1 MTQDELLKE
10 LLDFELT
17 DAETQARDAL
27 DRTSNSAQ
35 ARG

>member
-10 LLDFELT
+10 LFDFELT
-17 DAETQARDAL
+17 DAETRSRDAL